1 MTPVDPAA
9 SSAATAFLNSRDPGA
24 LLLTTFAFLVGLAL
38 IWYLTSQVAG
48 ADKDSSAKSLNRLVA
63 LIGGLCGWVLGML
76 FTPYSDSEAKQFA
89 AVSTVVS
96 VFLSGYVVSKLD
108 RFLEKTL
115 FGDPKSQ
122 ESWARAGLFAATL
135 LLACVTLFTAR
146 LYAAT
151 NMNASGAIGMTP
163 APAPSAPKGR
173 QSESGGSTAGSPASA
188 ASAAK
193 APASGASK

>member
-1 MTPVDPAA
+1 MNSVEPAA
-9 SSAATAFLNSRDPGA
+9 SSATAAFLNSRDPGA
-24 LLLTTFAFLVGLAL
+24 LLLTTLAFLVGTAI
-38 IWYLTSQVAG
+38 IWHLTSRVAG
-48 ADKDSSAKSLNRLVA
+48 ADKDTSARSLNRLVA

-76 FTPYSDSEAKQFA
+76 FTPYSESEAKQFA

-96 VFLSGYVVSKLD
+96 VFLSGYVVSKVD

-115 FGDPKSQ
+115 FGDARSP

-151 NMNASGAIGMTP
+151 NTNTSGAIGMTP
-163 APAPSAPKGR
+163 EPTGSVPKSKQSDGAAPAAKG
-173 QSESGGSTAGSPASA
+173 AASA

-193 APASGASK
+193 EPGSAAPK